1 MKSSLFVFTLIF
13 CVILVFSKTCT
24 ACWLKSARCIDCA
37 KLTRDEID
45 EYNRDSLNQQSLTNN
60 IKIKQNKNKNKLIDM
75 NAGDEELTDEQ
86 LERIRKSNFTIRAT
100 KNKGTKRNARQ
111 LEVFRNDGLNFI
123 CSSTH
128 CMFAEMLVLYNSMCT
143 NTHIVYV
150 YSSVCVIYVY

>member
-1 MKSSLFVFTLIF
+1 MKTYLFVFALIF

-45 EYNRDSLNQQSLTNN
+45 EYNRNSLNQQSYTNN
-60 IKIKQNKNKNKLIDM
+60 IKIKQNKNKSKIIDM

-86 LERIRKSNFTIRAT
+86 LERIRKSNFTMAT

-111 LEVFRNDGLNFI
+111 FEVFKNDRVNFK

-128 CMFAEMLVLYNSMCT
+128 CMYAEMFVLYNSMCT
-143 NTHIVYV
+143 STHTVYV